1 MKAYYIMTDKYTSL
15 FILFTLIIISTLII
29 ESVFYKSIIILVA
42 FFICVSF
49 NLVSHICDE
58 CDVNKISSVI
68 IK

>member
-1 MKAYYIMTDKYTSL
+1 MKAYNIMTDNYTSL

-49 NLVSHICDE
+49 NLVSHICNE
-58 CDVNKISSVI
+58 CDVNKISSLI

>member
-1 MKAYYIMTDKYTSL
+1 MTDKYTSL

-49 NLVSHICDE
+49 NLVSHICNE
-58 CDVNKISSVI
+58 CDVNKISSSI